1 MDKYFYTSYWF
12 LLHLWQ
18 IKSVLKSRKV
28 TQYYDQQCIKIFLLS
43 SSSLII
49 TQALTSIPVVGNIK
63 EFLHGELPKSL
74 LESYIN
80 FSPKLNMEVMLTQ
93 SNFRFFRKLVA
104 LYFYYKLQSI
114 ICTIQKIFWKFI
126 LQYIDEKILLTTKPC
141 PKSKMKMFRLYIKS
155 TWRYKWKRKRFL
167 VIIFLRLVINFR
179 SLFSFYFPAA

>member
-49 TQALTSIPVVGNIK
+49 TQALTSIPIVGNIK

-114 ICTIQKIFWKFI
+114 ICTIQKIFWKFYELLFYNTLMKKSF
-126 LQYIDEKILLTTKPC
+126 LQQNHVL
-141 PKSKMKMFRLYIKS
+141 SQ
-155 TWRYKWKRKRFL
+155 KWKCLGYILNLHDVTSEKGS
-167 VIIFLRLVINFR
+167 VSS
-179 SLFSFYFPAA
+179 SLFSCA